1 MAVKNSQRATNVGS
15 SQRFAIGA
23 NVLLSVVLAVGLLIA
38 VNLIASIRSYR
49 SDLASVGNYGL
60 SDRTKNVLGSLEK
73 DVKLSLL
80 YEPDDGDKAQQ
91 ERITRMLDYCSE
103 LSRFSGKV
111 SYQHVTSDRQRETL
125 VAEINK
131 NLSSEADAHK
141 IALEDFERV
150 RGRAEA
156 DLVTRYTEAQ
166 AILANNESWLGGF
179 PLFTQVSLAL
189 DKLKEASQEAAEE
202 IAELTPKTGIPKYG
216 EAITRAQTT
225 VDTLAGGFTQI
236 SDLMGRLTQLASE
249 TSKPDSEYIA
259 LLRGV
264 STDLRDVISN
274 LRKQVGPA
282 GSAPPSDVKKA
293 LKGYADAC
301 ITTGAALEDL
311 VARVD
316 RFATAFPIVQEHEN
330 WTTQVPSRVFA
341 QDVMMQVEVAG
352 ILQDMGRS
360 LSKIRLE
367 VLGVIDS
374 GQVDDLALALTKA
387 RRNVDAL
394 EGYVQDCTNILASL
408 ADSLSSVDAASAG
421 LLQDSREGGLF
432 GKLVDDLNQVKAK
445 FEDLPELKL
454 ADVADQLKDDNA
466 VVIECGDQLRVVGFE
481 TIWPARPAIPGL
493 QDDDPAEPERTFNGD
508 SALCSNI
515 LSITSDKAF
524 ANVVLVA
531 YEPPAPPQQS
541 PFSPPPARSSLPLAS
556 LTKVTTTLEDANFNV
571 VQWNL
576 AESND
581 APEIDNDLETIHIF
595 LPPAPPQP
603 PNPFNRQQQPS
614 PMFGDAEREIVQKIL
629 NDGGR
634 GIFLASW
641 TITNA
646 PFGRGLMAAPYG
658 YNPLLES
665 MFEVRIDNGIRVMNV
680 TPDPRTPNSFFIN
693 ALRFSYMPLIGY
705 ADHPITSPMQG
716 TRSLADSAAP
726 VLVLDGSSANS
737 DDNDDATTQPA
748 TSDITH
754 TTLLEIPDREEYI
767 SADIDSFIQIANE
780 VNSSRG
786 DGALNL
792 GRPLQRGPFAL
803 MVACEKPVA
812 DDSTTRVIVAGLA
825 ACFTDQYLNNKVPVS
840 LEQFRSES
848 EPSENLDLLLNSIYW
863 LNNTPEL
870 IGRGPV
876 PVPRIERIPTGSRG
890 YIQAFFWAIWP
901 AVVLAPGLFLWFMR
915 RR

>member
-1 MAVKNSQRATNVGS
+1 MAVKNSNRATNVGS

-38 VNLIASIRSYR
+38 VNLIASIKSYR

-60 SDRTKNVLGSLEK
+60 SDRTKNVLGSLQK

-80 YEPDDGDKAQQ
+80 YEPDEGDKAQQ
-91 ERITRMLDYCSE
+91 ERITRMLDYCAE
-103 LSRFSGKV
+103 LSRYSNKV
-111 SYQHVTSDRQRETL
+111 TYQHVTSDRQRESL

-216 EAITRAQTT
+216 EAVTRAQAT
-225 VDTLAGGFTQI
+225 VETLAGGFSQI

-264 STDLRDVISN
+264 STDLRDVINN
-274 LRKQVGPA
+274 LRAQVGPA
-282 GSAPPSDVKKA
+282 GSDPPSDVKKA

-316 RFATAFPIVQEHEN
+316 RFSTAFPIVQEHEN
-330 WTTQVPSRVFA
+330 WTTQVPSRVFS

-374 GQVDDLALALTKA
+374 GQTDDLAVALTKA

-408 ADSLSSVDAASAG
+408 ADSLSSVDPASG
-421 LLQDSREGGLF
+421 SLLQDSREGGLF
-432 GKLVDDLNQVKAK
+432 GKLVDDLNQLKAK

-493 QDDDPAEPERTFNGD
+493 QDDDPAETERTFNGD

-531 YEPPAPPQQS
+531 YEPAAPQQQS

-556 LTKVTTTLEDANFNV
+556 LSKVTTTLEDANFNV
-571 VQWNL
+571 EQWNL
-576 AESND
+576 AESKD
-581 APEIDNDLETIHIF
+581 PPETDNDLDTIHIF

-629 NDGGR
+629 DDGGR

-646 PFGRGLMAAPYG
+646 PFGRGLMASPYG

-665 MFEVRIDNGIRVMNV
+665 TFNVRIDNGVRVMNV
-680 TPDPRTPNSFFIN
+680 TPDPRTANAFFIN

-705 ADHPITSPMQG
+705 ADHPVTSPMQG

-726 VLVLDGSSANS
+726 VLVLDGDSTSS
-737 DDNDDATTQPA
+737 DGATTQPA
-748 TSDITH
+748 SSDISY

-792 GRPLQRGPFAL
+792 GRPLQRGPFKL
-803 MVACEKPVA
+803 MVACEKPA
-812 DDSTTRVIVAGLA
+812 NEDRTTRVIVAGLA
-825 ACFTDQYLNNKVPVS
+825 ACFADQYLNNKVPVS

-863 LNNTPEL
+863 LNETPEL